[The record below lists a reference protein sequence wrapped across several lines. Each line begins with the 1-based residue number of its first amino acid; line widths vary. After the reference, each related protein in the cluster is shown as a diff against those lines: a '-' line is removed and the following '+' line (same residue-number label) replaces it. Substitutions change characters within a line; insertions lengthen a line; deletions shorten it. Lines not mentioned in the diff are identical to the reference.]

1 MTGHIFIITG
11 PSGVGKGT
19 LCALLLKINPRFT
32 LSISA
37 TSRTVRA
44 GEVDGVNYYFKTRE
58 AFEAMIE
65 HDRQA
70 LDATQHHLLEWAEYN
85 GQFYGTPREPVE
97 AALQSGRHVL
107 LEIETA
113 GAMQVK
119 QKFPAACQIFI
130 APPDM
135 TTLEQRLR
143 ARDTEDELNIQN
155 RLRIAQHELTQQD
168 RFDYV
173 VINHKLDSALSEI
186 SQIVENWHGSGV

>member
-19 LCALLLKINPRFT
+19 LCALLLKDNPQFT

-37 TSRTVRA
+37 TSRAMRE
-44 GEVDGVNYYFKTRE
+44 GEADGVNYYFKTRE
-58 AFEAMIE
+58 AFQAMID
-65 HDRQA
+65 HDRQTP
-70 LDATQHHLLEWAEYN
+70 DPMRHHLLEWAEYN

-97 AALQSGRHVL
+97 AALQGGRHVL

-135 TTLEQRLR
+135 AILEQRLR
-143 ARDTEDELNIQN
+143 ARGTEDETNIQN
-155 RLRIAQHELTQQD
+155 RLCIAQHELSQQD
-168 RFDYV
+168 RFDAV
-173 VINHKLDSALSEI
+173 VINHKLDLAMAEI
-186 SQIVENWHGSGV
+186 RQIVERWQG